1 MPKGEKAESRMYGI
15 CTVVAGRITE
25 EEGKKDS
32 R

>member
-25 EEGKKDS
+25 EGKKDS